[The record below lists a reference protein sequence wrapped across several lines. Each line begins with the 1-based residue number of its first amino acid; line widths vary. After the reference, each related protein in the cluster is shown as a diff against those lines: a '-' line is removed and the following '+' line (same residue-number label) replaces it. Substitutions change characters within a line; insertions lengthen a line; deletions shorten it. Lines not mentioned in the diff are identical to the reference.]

1 MLIKYQKKFCIVRLT
16 FRCKNLISY
25 GSFSGPTSCGPTQ
38 KTMFKVTAHY
48 WFKYHTNKK
57 VCYLTCKQ
65 KQLSHTISIKITAAF
80 ILGPAFCGHFTFKLP
95 KSLLVGVQCFNRN
108 LTFHRKSADLN
119 DLSLKLMKYM
129 YLMSASSHFCVKVW
143 DQASPETQA
152 LHLQR

>member
-38 KTMFKVTAHY
+38 KTMFKVTAYY

-57 VCYLTCKQ
+57 ILLGEVAKECYLTCKQ
-65 KQLSHTISIKITAAF
+65 KQLSHTISRKITAAF
-80 ILGPAFCGHFTFKLP
+80 IWDQHSAVTLRTFKLP

-108 LTFHRKSADLN
+108 LMFYQH
-119 DLSLKLMKYM
+119 
-129 YLMSASSHFCVKVW
+129 CVKKCEKC
-143 DQASPETQA
+143 QKIY
-152 LHLQR
+152 